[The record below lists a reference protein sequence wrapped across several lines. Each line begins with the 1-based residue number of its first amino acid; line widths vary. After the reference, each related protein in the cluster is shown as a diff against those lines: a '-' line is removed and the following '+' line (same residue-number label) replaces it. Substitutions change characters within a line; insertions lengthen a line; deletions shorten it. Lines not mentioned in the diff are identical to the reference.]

1 MICPKHRV
9 KTLKVCCIPLFV
21 TMFVIPNPSF
31 HFALL
36 FYIAFPSVC
45 LSKYICF
52 ITSLIQCFIF
62 ETKMHIVR
70 PLLSFC
76 IVDFLLFQYVFSNI
90 IVFCYIS
97 LCAFALLSHF
107 LFTFNVYITTLE
119 KKRKKG

>member
-1 MICPKHRV
+1 VICPKHTV
-9 KTLKVCCIPLFV
+9 KTLEVCCILFFV

-36 FYIAFPSVC
+36 FSITFPNVC

-52 ITSLIQCFIF
+52 ITFLVHCFIF
-62 ETKMHIVR
+62 ETRMHIVR
-70 PLLSFC
+70 PLLSFY
-76 IVDFLLFQYVFSNI
+76 IVDFLLFQNMFSNV

-107 LFTFNVYITTLE
+107 LFIFNVYTTTLKE
-119 KKRKKG
+119 G